1 MITLQIPREE
11 WETAT
16 KYWLDLLSSD
26 KIKNGDNSKKIEFL
40 SKNIFNNNRV
50 IETNDE
56 AKLDVPS
63 VRAMT
68 QLMNEIENDIDAAKT
83 TFSISFG
90 GFMDNDVDD
99 TKNTTTAMLNHK
111 ENEGLKEFVTNPV

>member
-1 MITLQIPREE
+1 MITLQIPHKE

-16 KYWLDLLSSD
+16 KYWLDLSNND
-26 KIKNGDNSKKIEFL
+26 KIKNHDTLEKIEFL
-40 SKNIFNNNRV
+40 NKNIFNNDKV
-50 IETNDE
+50 IEKSDE

-63 VRAMT
+63 VTAMT
-68 QLMNEIENDIDAAKT
+68 QLMNEIESDIDAAKT
-83 TFSISFG
+83 TFSMSFG

-99 TKNTTTAMLNHK
+99 TKNTTAAMLNQK

>member
-1 MITLQIPREE
+1 M
-11 WETAT
+11 
-16 KYWLDLLSSD
+16 
-26 KIKNGDNSKKIEFL
+26 
-40 SKNIFNNNRV
+40 
-50 IETNDE
+50 TNDE

-68 QLMNEIENDIDAAKT
+68 QLINEIENDIDAAKT